1 MTWSRAQ
8 ARAAALDRWS
18 GVSDAAAA
26 TSPARA
32 AFLARFERQV
42 DPDGLLTPDERR
54 TRAARALRAHMIRLA
69 EASAIKRA
77 GRQP

>member
-1 MTWSRAQ
+1 MTWTRPQ
-8 ARAAALDRWS
+8 ARAAALDRWAS
-18 GVSDAAAA
+18 VPDTAAA

-42 DPDGLLTPDERR
+42 DPEGLLPPDERR

-69 EASAIKRA
+69 ESSAAKRR
-77 GRQP
+77 GGKR

>member
-1 MTWSRAQ
+1 MTWTRPQ
-8 ARAAALDRWS
+8 ARAAALDRWAS
-18 GVSDAAAA
+18 VSDGAAA

-42 DPDGLLTPDERR
+42 DPDGVLSPDERR

-69 EASAIKRA
+69 EASAIKR
-77 GRQP
+77 GRKP